1 MPQLNETTGQDFQDA
16 SDREAFNRHL
26 EKARGLKAQR
36 EQEEASEPATPKVA
50 ETREEWQP
58 NEMASGQEIMAAG
71 RRSLG
76 LSDDWQPPNGANIYG
91 GMSEADKVFRAGLKE
106 LNISESS
113 YTFKEAQKAWGRS
126 TEIGG
131 AVAKDV
137 GHAAMDPVGT
147 ASQVPGGLIDM
158 WNEVNQFGIDLGS
171 QAALALGIDP
181 AIVELNKGIAE
192 FTKLIDNP
200 IEEHDTVTG
209 NLVRGISQFAVP
221 FTGGLKAMKA
231 ANILQKPGVWREM
244 SRYTLSGFATDFA
257 AFDPEMQRL
266 TDIMDEA
273 GLPIIEYLKSDED
286 DSEWESRFKNALE
299 GSALGLLA
307 DGAFNVARGIKNMRK
322 LETGLNDRIRAVEA
336 EEADAAQVIER
347 DIYAQGDPNG
357 PLVET
362 FTPPRAETA
371 AEVGARREAAA
382 PEPVVAGERFF
393 DEDYFDIVARQ
404 TEGDDLFAFSGELP
418 TRERFLSEEVAA
430 RETELG
436 DMVGFDTRAGAVA
449 ARFYRNR
456 YGAEISWDWLD
467 NAASVEN
474 QFRQRDT
481 LGVKD
486 ANELISKLFAVVEQ
500 DARTTQSP
508 VYTFMAATPKLDKVY
523 RRLVPK
529 LAERMGYVAELD
541 EVGFRLIRED
551 AAGGVRAIGD
561 LFEDAPANAAD
572 RAARARKAGTIRE
585 RLFGEQ
591 EAPQS
596 TMRISEAAQSIARE
610 LDSQRSR
617 FAANGS
623 AADFIS
629 TEDSLARLDELRQ
642 AGAEAFGK
650 DYGLLEQDGRITFA
664 RNAAEL
670 DPEWQRF
677 ASSAQAVTAPG
688 GRITIFTE
696 TTRPQDM
703 EGLLLHEVGI
713 HSGMQDM
720 IGEAGFESLLKRVDD
735 LIDGGDAAALRARE
749 RVPASTPEADI
760 RHETLAYLVQHA
772 PKSTVVKELVAKV
785 KAWAANTFPELIGRL
800 KLNEADFRQLAV
812 MAMRRE
818 AIISGEVVAMFG
830 RIGDVF
836 ELGREP
842 AKRKPMFNLSG
853 PLLLTDR
860 ISIDEGV
867 RVSRALDI
875 DAKPD
880 ELVAQVQDMKEGLL
894 SDGMVER
901 LFDAD
906 EAFDPFVW
914 RDTVEAIS
922 AGDQRPE
929 LIERFQNAM
938 RPLAEAAEKASGD
951 PDAGPMFSMR
961 EAPGRMDDRINSIVL
976 DDIKSGRRGLSPEE
990 SDALLGAAER
1000 WASAVRAQQPQ
1011 RSRALNDLIEQIKS
1025 RNDPDDMADLV
1036 AIMEGAKAQ
1045 TAEPPSLMKFLRRQG
1060 GLKDDGGELTARDLQ
1075 RVNAVNNRSGI
1086 DLDTATQRAWE
1097 AGYIGKP
1104 SELELGPTAEGR
1116 PTINDLL
1123 DAMDRELAGEMVYS
1137 KNDLDWVMEAA
1148 ARQDM
1153 RAELENL
1160 GIDPN
1165 ASRKQIMSEFERVAA
1180 IQEGTPVTL
1189 RDIRDLERIEAQSGA
1204 RPGIGLPDR
1213 DLLGGND
1220 VRINFNAIN
1229 TGDDIRSVMG
1239 QLADA
1244 FSGEIENARGP
1255 KRGNAD
1261 IIRSARQKRAWDAL
1275 NERRGD
1281 TPLSDSEV
1289 PAAQALYIA
1298 SAENVKQALDLAARE
1313 GSDTAHYN
1321 ARRAITM
1328 HRAVQAEIAGAKADA
1343 SRALRAWS
1351 VSQSATAQAR
1361 RELNSVLESY
1371 GGKMDPEEMARLRTM
1386 LDAEPE
1392 QADKAIRTMA
1402 RKSADVA
1409 GEVLRFA
1416 WLSGPHTHFM
1426 NMAGN
1431 MLTLMYD
1438 IGLRAGSGVKGA
1450 VTKNPALRRELTLAA
1465 AEYSGLWAGVKAQF
1479 SGYAKKADYAR
1490 MGKRLNEARE
1500 AINQGNIRQGLKTT
1514 ASALAYDNPVSAT
1527 FRGRF
1532 DDRGVSGRKY
1542 DGGGAGPNRAVSAEN
1557 FGMTQGTAAAKM
1569 VDGIGAL
1576 LSAPVDFLG
1585 FQDDFFKG
1593 INELATRH
1601 RRAQEIVLEELDN
1614 GLPREAAERRFAE
1627 IVENP
1632 PEEVL
1637 AEARQA
1643 AQRRT
1648 FTEPVG

>member
-1 MPQLNETTGQDFQDA
+1 
-16 SDREAFNRHL
+16 
-26 EKARGLKAQR
+26 
-36 EQEEASEPATPKVA
+36 
-50 ETREEWQP
+50 
-58 NEMASGQEIMAAG
+58 
-71 RRSLG
+71 
-76 LSDDWQPPNGANIYG
+76 
-91 GMSEADKVFRAGLKE
+91 
-106 LNISESS
+106 
-113 YTFKEAQKAWGRS
+113 
-126 TEIGG
+126 
-131 AVAKDV
+131 
-137 GHAAMDPVGT
+137 
-147 ASQVPGGLIDM
+147 
-158 WNEVNQFGIDLGS
+158 
-171 QAALALGIDP
+171 
-181 AIVELNKGIAE
+181 
-192 FTKLIDNP
+192 
-200 IEEHDTVTG
+200 
-209 NLVRGISQFAVP
+209 
-221 FTGGLKAMKA
+221 
-231 ANILQKPGVWREM
+231 
-244 SRYTLSGFATDFA
+244 
-257 AFDPEMQRL
+257 
-266 TDIMDEA
+266 
-273 GLPIIEYLKSDED
+273 
-286 DSEWESRFKNALE
+286 
-299 GSALGLLA
+299 
-307 DGAFNVARGIKNMRK
+307 
-322 LETGLNDRIRAVEA
+322 
-336 EEADAAQVIER
+336 
-347 DIYAQGDPNG
+347 
-357 PLVET
+357 
-362 FTPPRAETA
+362 
-371 AEVGARREAAA
+371 
-382 PEPVVAGERFF
+382 
-393 DEDYFDIVARQ
+393 
-404 TEGDDLFAFSGELP
+404 
-418 TRERFLSEEVAA
+418 
-430 RETELG
+430 
-436 DMVGFDTRAGAVA
+436 
-449 ARFYRNR
+449 
-456 YGAEISWDWLD
+456 
-467 NAASVEN
+467 
-474 QFRQRDT
+474 
-481 LGVKD
+481 
-486 ANELISKLFAVVEQ
+486 
-500 DARTTQSP
+500 
-508 VYTFMAATPKLDKVY
+508 
-523 RRLVPK
+523 
-529 LAERMGYVAELD
+529 
-541 EVGFRLIRED
+541 
-551 AAGGVRAIGD
+551 
-561 LFEDAPANAAD
+561 
-572 RAARARKAGTIRE
+572 
-585 RLFGEQ
+585 
-591 EAPQS
+591 
-596 TMRISEAAQSIARE
+596 
-610 LDSQRSR
+610 
-617 FAANGS
+617 
-623 AADFIS
+623 
-629 TEDSLARLDELRQ
+629 SLARLDELRQ

-720 IGEAGFESLLKRVDD
+720 IGEVGFESLLKRVDD

-860 ISIDEGV
+860 ISIDGGV

-938 RPLAEAAEKASGD
+938 RPLEESTGATAKFSMFDEDGKPRKPQHSDGTKIEVKVTDTQFKASSPKGEVNAYQKEDAIQISSTFVEEAERGKGHGVELYEAMAQEAFKDGRPLLSDRSVTPDAANAWQALARRGYDVWADYVPPFSDANPYGHASTGNSPFVAVPPGSNMTYAEAIAASLPHQRAALMADEGLASVPVKLPKKPGRTD
-951 PDAGPMFSMR
+951 GSMFSMR
-961 EAPGRMDDRINSIVL
+961 EAPGRLDDRINSIVL

-1104 SELELGPTAEGR
+1104 SELEFGPTAEGR

-1123 DAMDRELAGEMVYS
+1123 DAMDRELAGDMVYS
-1137 KNDLDWVMEAA
+1137 RNDLDWVMEAA

-1239 QLADA
+1239 QLADR

-1313 GSDTAHYN
+1313 GSDTAHYK

-1392 QADKAIRTMA
+1392 AADKAIRTMG
-1402 RKSADVA
+1402 RKAADVL

-1416 WLSGPHTHFM
+1416 WLSGPHTHIM

-1431 MLTLMYD
+1431 SLTLMYD
-1438 IGLRAGSGVKGA
+1438 IGLRAGSGIKGV
-1450 VTKNPALRRELTLAA
+1450 VTKDPTLRRELSLAA
-1465 AEYSGLWAGVKAQF
+1465 AEYAGLMAGVRAQF
-1479 SGYAKKADYAR
+1479 SAYAKKADYGR
-1490 MGKRLNEARE
+1490 MGKRMNEARE
-1500 AINQGNIRQGLKTT
+1500 AISQGNIRQGLKTT

-1532 DDRGVSGRKY
+1532 DDRGVSGRKF
-1542 DGGGAGPNRAVSAEN
+1542 DGGGAGPNRAVSSEN
-1557 FGMTQGTAAAKM
+1557 FGMTQGTAGSRM

-1593 INELATRH
+1593 INEMATRY
-1601 RRAQEIVLEELDN
+1601 RRAQEITLEELDN
-1614 GLPREAAERRFAE
+1614 GLAREDAQRRMAEL
-1627 IVENP
+1627 VENP

-1637 AEARQA
+1637 AEARQV

-1648 FTEPVG
+1648 FTEPVGKATRHILGLRDWGNRAGFAIGAGLAKVTGIKPLQAVGFPLGHVLLPFVVTPSNILKFAFQNGPSGIMFRSILEDLEAGGPRRALAQSRIAAGTGLLAIGADLTARGIMTGAAPGDPGERELWQRDGRQEYAIKIGDKWVSYRRLEPVSTMMAIGADLQTIFLNSELEDDPDRDMAEVMGPVMGAMIQVVTSKTYLTSASEFVKFAEDPERYGPNWLERLSASIMAPAALSQLEEIQDPVIREASSITERWMSRMPGFSKELPVAYDLWGRQRNVSSQLGDTYDALSPFTVRTADPEPIDQELKRIGFFPRRPPKQISVRTPSGVSVAVNLRNRPEIWSRYVQLAGNEAKAFNGMGLKDYLNAVIEKRHPDSGDYYILPDSATEPISKEKFIDRRIQQARRVARFELEREFRADLQAMAQASLEAKRRSEVRAGELTQP